1 MTDFYYRSDVAG
13 PGSGTLADPFN
24 SLSSGAAG
32 PNNRYFFYST
42 SLWSATGSNLSGFFP
57 AKLVYDNVQLLA
69 YGPSGSLP
77 TFSGFRTPSWT
88 LDPATGTYWTTVTYG
103 GFVTRGG
110 QALRHVHWP
119 PGTSVSGGISSLIG
133 SMPLDSYTLDY
144 EDSPNRIYIRISGSL
159 GDAPLQVSDVRHIL
173 NTNAAG
179 SGANTGLVIDSLAF
193 TGASRSAL
201 YVNRNVAQLRNLD
214 IKFCG
219 GERDLLTST
228 WVGSGIDLTSGA
240 DGSIVDNC
248 RIGYVYAAPV
258 FVELTGSGATLSNVT
273 VQNSTLYESGRSGV
287 ELNVQ
292 NTSSSISGCT
302 VQLNT
307 VYNVGQ
313 GCSSWNA
320 SAGYTGNGVLLTA
333 DFASSSVTTNTVARN
348 RIRNCQ
354 TGVTVNSRAT
364 SVNAVQGNL
373 ILNPG
378 QQNLAGVTLMHGL
391 GTSTLNALGNTV
403 ENTANAFDANANL
416 GGTSFFNLINNTVV
430 TSINAV
436 RTNSSCTLTMSNNVI
451 QGCTGQVVN
460 GTVGTLI
467 TDTNYLSS
475 NVSDG
480 GYTINGNDVRGAMV
494 SFDSTTSYVPV
505 SGSGTYSGGKTI
517 GSFFQDYNGNT
528 FGTPSWPFG
537 AYTVYSAL
545 PLPSSPSVLLVREKW
560 FSILVSPSTT
570 QFTWS
575 ARDVPLTDTGSG
587 FFNFFE

>member
-24 SLSSGAAG
+24 SPSSGAAG

-42 SLWSATGSNLSGFFP
+42 STWSATGSDLSGFFP

-88 LDPATGTYWTTVTYG
+88 LDLATGTYWTTVTYG
-103 GFVTRGG
+103 GFATRGG

-119 PGTSVSGGISSLIG
+119 PGTAVSGGISSLIS

-144 EDSPNRIYIRISGSL
+144 EDSPNRIYIRISGNL

-179 SGANTGLVIDSLAF
+179 SGANTGLVIDSLSF

-201 YVNRNVAQLRNLD
+201 YVTRNVAQLRNLD
-214 IKFCG
+214 IKLCG
-219 GERDLLTST
+219 GERDPLTST
-228 WVGSGIDLTSGA
+228 WVGSGITLGA
-240 DGSIVDNC
+240 GSDGSIVDNC
-248 RIGYVYAAPV
+248 RSGFVYAAPV
-258 FVELTGSGATLSNVT
+258 LLEVTSTSSSLTNIT
-273 VQNSTLYESGRSGV
+273 VQNSTLYECGRSGV
-287 ELNVQ
+287 ELSVQ
-292 NTSSSISGCT
+292 NTNSSVSGCT
-302 VQLNT
+302 IQLNT
-307 VYNVGQ
+307 MYNVGQ

-320 SAGYTGNGVLLTA
+320 SLGYTGNGVLLTA
-333 DFASSSVTTNTVARN
+333 DFTGSAVTGNTMARN

-354 TGVTVNSRAT
+354 TGVTVNSRST

-378 QQNLAGVTLMHGL
+378 QRNLAGVTLMHGL
-391 GTSTLNALGNTV
+391 GASTLNVLGNTV
-403 ENTANAFDANANL
+403 ENTSNAFDANANL

-430 TSINAV
+430 TSVNAV
-436 RTNSSCTLTMSNNVI
+436 RTNSASTLTMRNNVI
-451 QGCTGQVVN
+451 QGCTGQVVT
-460 GTVGTLI
+460 GTAGSLV

-480 GYTINGNDVRGAMV
+480 DYTVNGNDVRGAMV

-505 SGSGTYSGGKTI
+505 SGSSVYTGGQTI
-517 GSFFQDYNGNT
+517 GSTFQDYNGNT
-528 FGTPSWPFG
+528 FGTPAWPLG
-537 AYTVYSAL
+537 SYTSYVSL
-545 PLPSSPSVLLVREKW
+545 PLPSQVPVPLVREKW